1 MVGIE
6 DLGHYVEHTDT
17 DHQLTELLNPAD
29 SLRKNK
35 LTVKEHVG
43 DTMPCCQCLFA
54 KRDEHVHKSVGYYP
68 ADDDK
73 RERAGGDL
81 APSLGADERRAV
93 TDDAI

>member
-1 MVGIE
+1 
-6 DLGHYVEHTDT
+6 
-17 DHQLTELLNPAD
+17 
-29 SLRKNK
+29 
-35 LTVKEHVG
+35 
-43 DTMPCCQCLFA
+43 MPCCQCLFA